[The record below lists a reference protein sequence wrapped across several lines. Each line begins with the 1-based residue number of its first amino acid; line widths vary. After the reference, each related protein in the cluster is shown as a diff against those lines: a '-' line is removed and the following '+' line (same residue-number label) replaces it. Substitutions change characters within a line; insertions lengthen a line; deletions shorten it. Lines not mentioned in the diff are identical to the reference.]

1 MFSEEFNG
9 YKKVEVQNFINRMK
23 ASYEAKLM
31 EEKLKV
37 LDAEKKVLDIT
48 NERIKLENKEKN
60 IMNTL
65 NIIEKAQ
72 QFQEEGSKNIF
83 KLIKGKLE
91 ILIQEMEIKFPML
104 KQDLNFAK
112 ELNEFKKILNSLEN
126 NQNQINVNNPINSE
140 NDSMRILLNRMQ
152 EYKKT
157 NSPTAP
163 KELHI
168 TTNKPSQTIPDGES
182 GFSFEEAL
190 NPTEDLEDIMKAFD
204 FYNDWYV

>member
-83 KLIKGKLE
+83 NLIKGKLE
-91 ILIQEMEIKFPML
+91 ILIQALEIKFPML
-104 KQDLNFAK
+104 KQDMSFAK
-112 ELNEFKKILNSLEN
+112 ELEEFKKILNSLEN
-126 NQNQINVNNPINSE
+126 NQKQINVNNPINSE

-168 TTNKPSQTIPDGES
+168 TTNKPAMQTIPDGES

-204 FYNDWYV
+204 FYNE

>member
-204 FYNDWYV
+204 FYND

>member
-9 YKKVEVQNFINRMK
+9 YKKSEVQNFINRMK

-72 QFQEEGSKNIF
+72 QFQEEGSKNIY

-91 ILIQEMEIKFPML
+91 ILIQELEIKFPQL
-104 KQDLNFAK
+104 KKDQTFVRN
-112 ELNEFKKILNSLEN
+112 LNEFKKILNSLEN
-126 NQNQINVNNPINSE
+126 NQKQISVNNPINSE

-152 EYKKT
+152 EYKKS
-157 NSPTAP
+157 NPATAP

-168 TTNKPSQTIPDGES
+168 TTNKAPQHIPDGES

-190 NPTEDLEDIMKAFD
+190 NPTQNLEDIMKAFD
-204 FYNDWYV
+204 FYNE

>member
-126 NQNQINVNNPINSE
+126 NQIQINVNNPINSE

-157 NSPTAP
+157 NSPSAP

-204 FYNDWYV
+204 FYND

>member
-112 ELNEFKKILNSLEN
+112 ELNEFKKMLNSLEN

-204 FYNDWYV
+204 FYND